1 MLSYST
7 KERQEKLP
15 QEKKVEK
22 KQFHVGVFLRQEVK
36 RKRKGTQQKR
46 GIVDILMPKRD
57 NKNEQL
63 DQASICWM
71 TAGVSSSRRWIVV
84 KRRALTSP
92 SVDSAVYPLSTLMH
106 LFISIGDFLQNAPA
120 SAT

>member
-46 GIVDILMPKRD
+46 GIVDIVMPKRD
-57 NKNEQL
+57 NKNE
-63 DQASICWM
+63 
-71 TAGVSSSRRWIVV
+71 
-84 KRRALTSP
+84 
-92 SVDSAVYPLSTLMH
+92 
-106 LFISIGDFLQNAPA
+106 
-120 SAT
+120 